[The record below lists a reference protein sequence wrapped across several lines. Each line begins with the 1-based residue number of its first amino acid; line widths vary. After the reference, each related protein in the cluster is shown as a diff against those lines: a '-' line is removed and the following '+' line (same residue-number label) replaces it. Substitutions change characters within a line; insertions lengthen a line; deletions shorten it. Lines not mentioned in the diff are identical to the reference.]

1 MSKLYLKENGTYKN
15 YSLQALT
22 LLCPDQHIG
31 PYVLPLDYEG
41 IIAKLKQDGVKT
53 FKGAI
58 NSTTPIKYITQL
70 KLTLTPSSSGY
81 TSYTYTITDSV
92 ILNNN
97 FNIKIYAKSVST
109 TGTSQYIS
117 GNKVVYAPDNIR
129 CNYTNSNSNKT
140 LNFYIRHRTDLTKI
154 YLYITLVCY

>member
-15 YSLQALT
+15 YRLKALT
-22 LLCPDQHIG
+22 LLCPDQNIG

-41 IIAKLKQDGVKT
+41 IVTKLKQDGVKA

-70 KLTLTPSSSGY
+70 KLTLTPSSLGY

-97 FNIKIYAKSVST
+97 FNMKIYAKSVAT
-109 TGTSQYIS
+109 TGTSQYVS

-129 CNYTNSNSNKT
+129 CNYTNSSSKT
-140 LNFYIRHRTDLTKI
+140 LNIYMRHRTDLTKI